1 MSLTIK
7 DRIDQY
13 PLTHV
18 DCVEKAI
25 CCMLNEYGESLA
37 SIYLLYSN
45 WYGCFDL
52 EQHENSKLSILES
65 LCNKKI
71 IPVDFGTIEIS
82 EGMVSNY
89 VERAVNEGA
98 ICLIPANL
106 YELYYSKYYHN
117 SDWPHLFCVK
127 KCNAKDKLF
136 YIMDS
141 CHKDKEEQVFSP
153 FVMEYEKLDQVYS
166 CYCNTYPN
174 SIMYHKSNI
183 IYYFHHKK
191 ILKYDMDQIDI
202 GRQFLCELDC
212 SFDGLVEKKLL
223 ESLLGMQT
231 EKSSEIRGDIQKFL
245 SDGKVAFNHLIK
257 RKQVFYTELLYMIFE
272 EEHQLLEQYL
282 SRLDQIINSWNSFY
296 RYMIARILRKQTSM
310 IQSKLEQV
318 IEEEKKYI
326 HALQNSIE
334 HAYLKKVPKVKWKFV
349 NDVCNEIQ
357 MKDNHILIR
366 TLRNHD
372 AWFRDEALKISNKL
386 QDFYDSLNTFCIN
399 VKIKEGYQNNNYHV
413 GIFITTKDG
422 RQFIWGSYNEE
433 CLRISEIGVKVD
445 LKDFEFLNLLE
456 VELSVS
462 FKKEEIYLVA
472 KNKQGEYGE
481 FCLDQNVSMV
491 DSIGVICKTWENT
504 LNEELCIEVEILDP
518 SDLNVV

>member
-231 EKSSEIRGDIQKFL
+231 EKSSEIRGDIQKFS

-272 EEHQLLEQYL
+272 EEHQLLE
-282 SRLDQIINSWNSFY
+282 
-296 RYMIARILRKQTSM
+296 RK
-310 IQSKLEQV
+310 
-318 IEEEKKYI
+318 
-326 HALQNSIE
+326 
-334 HAYLKKVPKVKWKFV
+334 
-349 NDVCNEIQ
+349 
-357 MKDNHILIR
+357 R
-366 TLRNHD
+366 
-372 AWFRDEALKISNKL
+372 
-386 QDFYDSLNTFCIN
+386 
-399 VKIKEGYQNNNYHV
+399 
-413 GIFITTKDG
+413 
-422 RQFIWGSYNEE
+422 
-433 CLRISEIGVKVD
+433 
-445 LKDFEFLNLLE
+445 
-456 VELSVS
+456 
-462 FKKEEIYLVA
+462 
-472 KNKQGEYGE
+472 
-481 FCLDQNVSMV
+481 
-491 DSIGVICKTWENT
+491 
-504 LNEELCIEVEILDP
+504 
-518 SDLNVV
+518 